1 MIQVNLVTQ
10 MIQVNLITQMI
21 QVNLVTQMIQVNLVT
36 QMIQVNLVT
45 QMIQVNL
52 VTQMIQVNLVTSN
65 PNTDNF
71 FSACETA
78 IKQYSELVETLQIE
92 CVKSWKKITDS
103 TAVSTQQSLIIG
115 NNNER
120 GCSMPDYAQKIIDE
134 SMNHAT
140 RFIQF
145 QNNMSSQAFAMM
157 IKNIRTVNENPNPIM
172 EFSKS
177 WLNFWNNIGLKNK

>member
-1 MIQVNLVTQ
+1 MEGSLYLVNTTPVIKVKKKSIILGLKDHTEPNIAILLVPHYMLNNMDET
-10 MIQVNLITQMI
+10 T
-21 QVNLVTQMIQVNLVT
+21 TPKDSSPS
-36 QMIQVNLVT
+36 
-45 QMIQVNL
+45 
-52 VTQMIQVNLVTSN
+52 SN

-78 IKQYSELVETLQIE
+78 VKQYSELVETLQIE
-92 CVKSWKKITDS
+92 CVKSWKKITES
-103 TAVSTQQSLIIG
+103 TAVSTQQSQMIG

-120 GCSMPDYAQKIIDE
+120 GCSMPDYTQKIIDE
-134 SMNHAT
+134 LMNHAT

-145 QNNMSSQAFAMM
+145 QNNMSSQAFALM

-177 WLNFWNNIGLKNK
+177 WVNFWSNIGIKK

>member
-1 MIQVNLVTQ
+1 MLNNMDETTTPNDSNQASTPNDSNQASTPNDSNQ
-10 MIQVNLITQMI
+10 
-21 QVNLVTQMIQVNLVT
+21 
-36 QMIQVNLVT
+36 
-45 QMIQVNL
+45 
-52 VTQMIQVNLVTSN
+52 TSTPN
-65 PNTDNF
+65 DSNQASTPNTDNF

-103 TAVSTQQSLIIG
+103 TAVSTQQSLMIG

-134 SMNHAT
+134 SMDHAT

-157 IKNIRTVNENPNPIM
+157 IKNIRTVNENPNPVM

-177 WLNFWNNIGLKNK
+177 WINFWSNIGLKNK